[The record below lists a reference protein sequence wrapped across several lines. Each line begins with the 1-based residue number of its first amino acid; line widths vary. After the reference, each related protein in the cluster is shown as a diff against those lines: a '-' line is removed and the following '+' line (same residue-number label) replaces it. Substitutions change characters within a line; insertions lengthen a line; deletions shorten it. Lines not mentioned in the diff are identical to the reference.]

1 MQNMFATNQM
11 GGYQNNQNF
20 NTKQS
25 VNQNF
30 NTNSNIRSVNA
41 NDFSTMQQMFATN
54 NNLYNFSPNTNSITN
69 LSQTS

>member
-1 MQNMFATNQM
+1 MFATNQM

-25 VNQNF
+25 VNQNL
-30 NTNSNIRSVNA
+30 NTNSNIPSVNA

-54 NNLYNFSPNTNSITN
+54 NNIYNFSQKTNSITN
-69 LSQTS
+69 LNPSA

>member
-1 MQNMFATNQM
+1 MFATNQM

-25 VNQNF
+25 VNQNL

-54 NNLYNFSPNTNSITN
+54 NNIYNFSQNTNSITN
-69 LSQTS
+69 LNQGA